1 MPFIR
6 PDSSKVTE
14 CLENR
19 AIELTNSILCD
30 NSVDINLNI
39 QTMKHGS
46 KYFLVALSF
55 TLITAC
61 GGKKEQKEEVTELS
75 YREFYELMFE
85 DYKNRVEWHED
96 DYNQEGKAAITI
108 TNREQC
114 KNRDCGEKTYVKNT
128 SPDRSIRVVVKT
140 AFSIPNTLPYIANQ
154 FMMAPGDEVYLT
166 CTSFCFND
174 NSYNLDHEIVVA
186 EYIED

>member
-1 MPFIR
+1 MKRFT
-6 PDSSKVTE
+6 S
-14 CLENR
+14 CLL
-19 AIELTNSILCD
+19 ITL
-30 NSVDINLNI
+30 
-39 QTMKHGS
+39 
-46 KYFLVALSF
+46 
-55 TLITAC
+55 TLISVAAC

-108 TNREQC
+108 ANRETC
-114 KNRDCGEKTYVKNT
+114 DNENGSEKVFVKNT
-128 SPDRSIRVVVKT
+128 STDKSIRVVVKT

-166 CTSFCFND
+166 CSKFSFND
-174 NSYNLDHEIVVA
+174 NSYDLDHEIVVA
-186 EYIED
+186 EYIAGQ